1 MSNVITLPVTSFTSH
16 DRLAAE
22 INEIISSNK
31 VDAVFFNKTSMLKGE
46 YEFLVDHKEKNAFE
60 EYEKILIQHV
70 DRPSKFKENAT
81 SKYYCVY
88 FDKFSQKW
96 RYKFVRKNKVFNSK
110 RFDTELEAAVMYDN
124 HVYSV
129 DGNTRKLNFPEKV
142 FK

>member
-1 MSNVITLPVTSFTSH
+1 MTKTVHVPINKFSVASVI
-16 DRLAAE
+16 RE
-22 INEIISSNK
+22 INKHIAGRNVESI
-31 VDAVFFNKTSMLKGE
+31 FFNPTSLLNGTLEIKTTDSQFPNIIE
-46 YEFLVDHKEKNAFE
+46 
-60 EYEKILIQHV
+60 
-70 DRPSKFKENAT
+70 RPSKFKQNAT

-96 RYKFVRKNKVFNSK
+96 RYKFVRKNKVYNSK
-110 RFDTELEAAVMYDN
+110 RYDTELQAALAYDN